1 MSTAPPPSEPA
12 RLLFIV
18 SSLDVGGAEKQ
29 LVAVLNH
36 LDPRRFRAHLV
47 CLKRGASLRPQLCEE
62 RLEEVICCDARRW
75 IDPGVIGRLRSLCAA
90 RAIDA
95 VICVNPYSMLYGHL
109 ARGARP
115 AARLATVFHSTLLH
129 SLKERAQMVLYRQL
143 FRRCNL
149 LLYVC
154 ESQRRYWRARGL
166 HPAVDDVVYNGI
178 DTASYSDSRPQAE
191 RVAFRRSLGV
201 RDDDYLI
208 GLCAVL
214 RPEKAHGDLLA
225 AIAALRSRGIPAK
238 ALLIGDG
245 PERPRIERTVA
256 RLGLTSHV
264 LITGFEQDVRPL
276 ICACDVM
283 TLVSHAV
290 ETFSIAALESM
301 SLGKPLVMS
310 DLGGA
315 REQVIHGE
323 HGFLFQPG
331 DIDALTAH
339 LATLTSQP
347 LRARLGEAAARRVR
361 ERFTVEAMTGRFTQC
376 IEGLLET
383 RASPSP
389 PLRNRGHA
397 RPHHLV

>member
-1 MSTAPPPSEPA
+1 MSTAASPAGPA

-18 SSLDVGGAEKQ
+18 NSLDVGGAEKQ

-36 LDPRRFRAHLV
+36 LDPQRFRMHLAY
-47 CLKRGASLRPQLCEE
+47 LKSGASLRPQLREE
-62 RLEEVICCDARRW
+62 RLEEVICCDPRRW
-75 IDPGVIGRLRSLCAA
+75 IDPGVVRQLRSLCAA

-95 VICVNPYSMLYGHL
+95 IICVNPYSMLYGHL
-109 ARGARP
+109 ARGGRP

-129 SLKERAQMVLYRQL
+129 SPKEKAQMVLYRQL
-143 FRRCNL
+143 FRRCDL

-166 HPAVDDVVYNGI
+166 RPGADDVVYNGI
-178 DTASYSDSRPQAE
+178 DTAWYSDSRPQAE
-191 RVAFRRSLGV
+191 RVAFRRSLGA
-201 RDDDYLI
+201 RDDEYLI

-214 RPEKAHGDLLA
+214 RSEKAHGDLLA
-225 AIAALRSRGIPAK
+225 AIASLRSRGIQAK

-256 RLGLTSHV
+256 QLGLTSQV
-264 LITGFEQDVRPL
+264 RITGFEQDVRPL
-276 ICACDVM
+276 IAACDVM

-315 REQVIHGE
+315 REQVTHGE
-323 HGFLFQPG
+323 HGFLFEPG
-331 DIDALTAH
+331 DIAALTTH
-339 LATLTSQP
+339 LTTLTSQP

-361 ERFTVEAMTGRFTQC
+361 ERFTVQAMTGRFTQC

-383 RASPSP
+383 RASPFP
-389 PLRNRGHA
+389 RLRDRRHA
-397 RPHHLV
+397 QSQS